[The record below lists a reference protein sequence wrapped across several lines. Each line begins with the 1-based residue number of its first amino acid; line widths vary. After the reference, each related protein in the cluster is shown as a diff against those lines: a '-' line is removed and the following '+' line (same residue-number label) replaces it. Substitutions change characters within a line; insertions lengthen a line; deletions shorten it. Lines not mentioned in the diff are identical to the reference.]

1 MSDSAQTG
9 QSEGL
14 GSAWQRLLSSGDA
27 MFRSRL
33 ELAGI
38 ELAEERQRLL
48 WLLLLGLLTML
59 FGLLALVSLTALL
72 VVLLWDVVGPWQT
85 LAVLFLLYAGV
96 TGYCVFRLRAAVENA
111 PVPFSATR
119 AEFEKDGAAWRA
131 RS

>member
-14 GSAWQRLLSSGDA
+14 GTAWQRLLSSGGA

-48 WLLLLGLLTML
+48 WLLLMGLFAVL
-59 FGLLALVSLTALL
+59 FGLLALGSLTALL
-72 VVLLWDVVGPWQT
+72 VVLFWDVVGRWQT
-85 LAVLFLLYAGV
+85 LAVLFLLYAGI
-96 TGYCVFRLRAAVENA
+96 TGYCVFRLRAAVQNA
-111 PVPFSATR
+111 PTPFAATR
-119 AEFEKDGAAWRA
+119 AELEKDCATWRA